1 MNRLF
6 VIAGAKLLLF
16 FLIYA
21 NIFAKFNATG
31 KAGGLVDAGAG
42 KIIDRIGTA
51 NNQFPVLHDF
61 QSMGS
66 GFC

>member
-6 VIAGAKLLLF
+6 VIALQNYGF

-42 KIIDRIGTA
+42 KIIDRIGTTDIHL
-51 NNQFPVLHDF
+51 PVLHDF
-61 QSMGS
+61 QSVGS